1 MEILTMAS
9 LFDFRDAA
17 KKQLNEITE
26 ICHQCFSADYFDGEH
41 YIKLCEQKRAAKQRL
56 HRIDYMYRLSV
67 AVSEWNDSVPYY
79 APDKSPLKL
88 AHNGNPLP
96 TQSI

>member
-1 MEILTMAS
+1 MEILTMDS
-9 LFDFRDAA
+9 IFDFRGAA
-17 KKQLNEITE
+17 KKQLDEITE

-41 YIKLCEQKRAAKQRL
+41 YIQLCEQKRYAKQRL

-67 AVSEWNDSVPYY
+67 AVSEWNDTVPYY
-79 APDKSPLKL
+79 APDQTPLQL
-88 AHNGNPLP
+88 AHSDIPHP